1 VSPGTVPP
9 RLCSSP
15 QPAVATSA
23 MAHAAASRDFKK
35 GLGKAIATGAARF

>member
-1 VSPGTVPP
+1 
-9 RLCSSP
+9 
-15 QPAVATSA
+15 